1 MPEGKVDTDGEKT
14 GIPRSG
20 ADIVGGIV
28 LRWLRYG
35 ENGGGSAQRGIGG
48 GIHKPAL

>member
-28 LRWLRYG
+28 LRYG